1 MPNGYAHGRMTSQVE
16 KAEAFR
22 ALHHRRRA
30 LVLPNAWD
38 VPSARVFEDAGFP
51 AIATS
56 SAGLMVS
63 LGYRD
68 GEEMPRQELVGAVG
82 RIASRVSVP
91 LSADVVAGYGSTP
104 RAVTATVRR
113 VLGVGAVG
121 INLEDRDPAGDRLLP
136 EAMQV
141 RKLKAIRQLGDSE
154 RVPLVINAR
163 TDALRYASG
172 DDGER
177 LREAIRRSIA
187 YRDAG
192 ADCVYPM
199 GLSDSESISRFVEA
213 LHCPVNV
220 MVRKGL
226 PPVAQLEELGVKR
239 VSFGP
244 SASYAALGLLKR
256 ASAEVLTHGTYTTLL
271 DGAISFDELN
281 RLAVPRSGR
290 RARSDS

>member
-1 MPNGYAHGRMTSQVE
+1 MTSQAE

-82 RIASRVSVP
+82 RIASKLSVP
-91 LSADVVAGYGSTP
+91 LSADVVAGYGPTP
-104 RAVTATVRR
+104 RAVTATVRM
-113 VLGVGAVG
+113 VLAAGAVG
-121 INLEDRDPAGDRLLP
+121 VNVEDRDPSGNRLFP
-136 EAMQV
+136 EAVQV
-141 RKLKAIRQLGDSE
+141 RKLRAIRRLGESMKM
-154 RVPLVINAR
+154 PLVINAR
-163 TDALRYASG
+163 TDALRFGTG
-172 DDGER
+172 DNGER

-213 LHCPVNV
+213 LRCPVNV

-256 ASAEVLTHGTYTTLL
+256 ASEEVLTHGTYTTLL

-281 RLAVPRSGR
+281 QLAVA
-290 RARSDS
+290 RAGTRASAGQ